1 MILTIKVGHTLVTA
15 TLVALLCVSSAS
27 AQTSAPSSAKL
38 GAPQVDSASEV
49 VEADP
54 GSLFNYAGEVGQTL
68 RFNVIGSDRGAI
80 WGDGT
85 YTSDSAL
92 AVAVVHAGMLKVG
105 QAGIVTVEIVPGL
118 ESYAGVARNGV
129 PSMAYGPWEVS
140 YRIVGAEATS
150 APRLQQAPDNLTIY
164 RGQNGT
170 VLEFQVT
177 GVDEGQAWGDGIYTD
192 DSSIG
197 LAAVHEGL
205 LQVGE
210 TGTVVIEIEPGQDR
224 YSGST
229 MNGVTTLDYGQ
240 WSGSFKFLPQVDA
253 KVQSKLSN

>member
-1 MILTIKVGHTLVTA
+1 MILPIKVGQSLA
-15 TLVALLCVSSAS
+15 AAALVALLCASSAS
-27 AQTSAPSSAKL
+27 AQTSVPSSAKL
-38 GAPQVDSASEV
+38 GTPQVESASEA

-54 GSLFNYAGEVGQTL
+54 GSLFNYAGDIGQTL
-68 RFNVIGSDRGAI
+68 KFSVIGSDRGAI
-80 WGDGT
+80 WGDGI

-92 AVAVVHAGMLKVG
+92 AVAVVHAGVLKVG
-105 QAGIVTVEIVPGL
+105 QAGVVTVEIVPGL
-118 ESYAGVARNGV
+118 DSYAGVARNGV
-129 PSMAYGPWEVS
+129 PSMAYGPWDVG

-150 APRLQQAPDNLTIY
+150 APQVQQAPDNLSVY

-177 GVDEGQAWGDGIYTD
+177 GTAAGQAWGDGVYTD

-205 LQVGE
+205 LQIGE
-210 TGTVVIEIEPGQDR
+210 TGTVVLEIMPGQEK
-224 YSGST
+224 YTGSA
-229 MNGVTTLDYGQ
+229 MNGVTTSDYGQ

>member
-38 GAPQVDSASEV
+38 GTPQVDSASEV

-68 RFNVIGSDRGAI
+68 KFNVIGSDRGAI

-150 APRLQQAPDNLTIY
+150 APQLQQAPDNLTIY